1 MMSFS
6 AMDWIGI
13 TPYPIALLI
22 TILVGA
28 QIYFAKRR
36 YPY

>member
-1 MMSFS
+1 MMSLS

-28 QIYFAKRR
+28 QFYFAKRR
-36 YPY
+36 QHY

>member
-6 AMDWIGI
+6 AIDWIGI

-22 TILVGA
+22 TILVGV
-28 QIYFAKRR
+28 QIYYTKRR
-36 YPY
+36 QTY

>member
-1 MMSFS
+1 MMSLS

-22 TILVGA
+22 ALLVCA
-28 QIYFAKRR
+28 QICFAKRR
-36 YPY
+36 QHY

>member
-22 TILVGA
+22 AVLVCM
-28 QIYFAKRR
+28 QIFFAKRR
-36 YPY
+36 QHY